1 MYGTYTATLTITDND
16 HTVSN
21 NIMTVT
27 VKETSMD
34 LDLEARIPSRAT
46 SLQEFSIIKIMFT
59 PQISNVG
66 KFE

>member
-1 MYGTYTATLTITDND
+1 
-16 HTVSN
+16 
-21 NIMTVT
+21 MTVT